1 MYQGIAE
8 RLLDISSKVH
18 EACRQAQRSEKD
30 VKLVAVS
37 KLQPIDIIN
46 QAYALGINNFG
57 ENYAQELAKKSSACP
72 KDIIWHFIG
81 PIQSNKV
88 SLIAKHANWVHSI
101 DREKIAKKLNE
112 VLENEGKK
120 IHALVQVNI
129 DKENSKSGIPPEE
142 AVDFVNELM
151 SHYPN
156 LMLEGLMFM
165 PKINVSNKAR
175 MDTMNKIIDLQ
186 KLLLTKIPSCTH
198 LSLGT
203 SSDFEES
210 ILAGSTILRIGES
223 LLGKR

>member
-1 MYQGIAE
+1 MHQGIAE
-8 RLLDISSKVH
+8 RLVDISSKIQ
-18 EACRQAQRSEKD
+18 EACRQAQRSKED
-30 VKLVAVS
+30 VRLVAVS
-37 KLQPIDIIN
+37 KLQPVDVIN

-57 ENYAQELAKKSSACP
+57 ENYAQELAKKSSVCP
-72 KDIIWHFIG
+72 EDIIWHFIG

-88 SLIAKHANWVHSI
+88 SIIAKHANWVHSI

-120 IHALVQVNI
+120 IHALVQINI
-129 DKENSKSGIPPEE
+129 DKEDSKSGIPPEE
-142 AVDFVNELM
+142 AFDFVNELI
-151 SHYPN
+151 SNYSN

-165 PKINVSNKAR
+165 PKINVSNKAK

-186 KLLLTKIPSCTH
+186 KSILTKFPSCSH